1 MDGPEQAPQPIG
13 LHVLRAR
20 AGIMFSGNTGTVVA
34 SGEPGIMS
42 APSFQLVD
50 DIISV
55 IKEQP
60 SELFDPNAEHRPCGL
75 LDKYTAIAQLLGDVL
90 GLLPMPWTLGEPV
103 GKAAAKLPV
112 VMMSEAKK
120 ARKAAKRK
128 GQSAEEADAAVRRS
142 QVKLQLPTAA
152 EIQAAWRTL
161 ARAAEQPAPPPEP
174 EPEPKPP
181 PPADPPAPPPLPAS
195 PPPPESPPQ
204 VGKMLESGVL
214 LVNTT
219 FINELKSSILV
230 GKALVAATH
239 LEGHVPAESEGQS
252 DQEEGETDD
261 SEDEAAEQATVAYK
275 HALRRL
281 SKAYPKITFDGVSS
295 DSTAVAGEE
304 NSTLCRCGEGRA
316 GWWPW
321 QLQPQTR
328 GFCSCHLLLTEREEW
343 LQVSMGRCFEELWW
357 QFPDVAA
364 TMVRNARWRR

>member
-161 ARAAEQPAPPPEP
+161 ARAAEQP
-174 EPEPKPP
+174 
-181 PPADPPAPPPLPAS
+181 
-195 PPPPESPPQ
+195 Q
-204 VGKMLESGVL
+204 RRR
-214 LVNTT
+214 
-219 FINELKSSILV
+219 
-230 GKALVAATH
+230 
-239 LEGHVPAESEGQS
+239 QS
-252 DQEEGETDD
+252 WSRSRSHRRRQIRL
-261 SEDEAAEQATVAYK
+261 
-275 HALRRL
+275 HRHRCLRRHRHPSHHHRL
-281 SKAYPKITFDGVSS
+281 V
-295 DSTAVAGEE
+295 
-304 NSTLCRCGEGRA
+304 RC
-316 GWWPW
+316 
-321 QLQPQTR
+321 
-328 GFCSCHLLLTEREEW
+328 
-343 LQVSMGRCFEELWW
+343 
-357 QFPDVAA
+357 
-364 TMVRNARWRR
+364 WRVVFYS